1 MCFNRSKAVEWR
13 TVPVDEQLV
22 FLLVVK
28 DHSSTGAGATG
39 LFISTQED
47 DLKTK
52 DDSKGLLNLALGS
65 YFPVGL
71 EFIPTS

>member
-1 MCFNRSKAVEWR
+1 M
-13 TVPVDEQLV
+13 DDQLV

-39 LFISTQED
+39 LFLSTQD
-47 DLKTK
+47 DELKTK
-52 DDSKGLLNLALGS
+52 DDSKGLLKLSLGS

-71 EFIPTS
+71 EFIPSS